1 MLLFIIPSD
10 VQNLNTTQRF
20 QPLNKIVDKQINE
33 EIDFRTII
41 YGSIPDD
48 GEQ

>member
-10 VQNLNTTQRF
+10 VQNLDTIQRF
-20 QPLNKIVDKQINE
+20 QPLNNIVDKQINE

-48 GEQ
+48 GVQ